1 MIILYIYRYN
11 YSIIIYYDVCP
22 VYRYCTIVVSCR
34 GFLHMYS
41 RNLTEYLTM
50 PPPLSPMPL
59 RHGMR
64 VLPGPHRKAPSYS

>member
-22 VYRYCTIVVSCR
+22 VYCTIVVSCR

-64 VLPGPHRKAPSYS
+64 VLPGPHRKAPS